1 MIEAQN
7 DGAQYPFGKLRF
19 SANLMPR
26 PDFAAGAGPGPLS
39 NAFEGYRNEN
49 GLRDK
54 EVDPG
59 IVFARSRFSNGYG
72 LDPDDD
78 LSA

>member
-1 MIEAQN
+1 
-7 DGAQYPFGKLRF
+7 
-19 SANLMPR
+19 MPL

-39 NAFEGYRNEN
+39 NVLEVTANEN

-54 EVDPG
+54 EADPG